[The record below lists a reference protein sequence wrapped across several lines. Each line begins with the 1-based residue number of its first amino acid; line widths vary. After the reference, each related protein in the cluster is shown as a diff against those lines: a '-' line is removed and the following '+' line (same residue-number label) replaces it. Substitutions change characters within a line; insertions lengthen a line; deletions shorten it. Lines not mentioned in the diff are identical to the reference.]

1 MTIEQMK
8 WEDSQPKMTKRAIA
22 KELQHY
28 ADYYYNACTE
38 RDREQFQNIGR
49 LIRICDRLLL
59 GRLTQAAR
67 FNVMEYLTR
76 VERFYNLMTGSEIF
90 IDYRRL

>member
-8 WEDSQPKMTKRAIA
+8 WDDSQPKMTKRAIA

-38 RDREQFQNIGR
+38 RDREQFPNIGR
-49 LIRICDRLLL
+49 LIHICDRLLL
-59 GRLTQAAR
+59 GRLTLAAR
-67 FNVMEYLTR
+67 NIVMEYLTR
-76 VERFYNLMTGSEIF
+76 IERFYNMMTGSETF